1 MAKKEPK
8 GFINLIIGAASANPS
23 PPIGPAL
30 GQHGVN
36 IKDFVDQFNDKT
48 KDMEKGMPIPV
59 VISVY
64 EDRSFDFIMKKP
76 PNSYYI
82 KKAAKI
88 KAGAKTPGT
97 ETVAQIRTSQV
108 KAIAEDKMQDLNAN
122 DIEAAMRIIEGSA
135 RSMGVEVVEG

>member
-1 MAKKEPK
+1 MAKKVT
-8 GFINLIIGAASANPS
+8 GYINLIIPAGAANPS

-36 IKDFVDQFNDKT
+36 IMEFCKAFNAFTEKS
-48 KDMEKGMPIPV
+48 EKGMPTPV
-59 VISVY
+59 VITVY
-64 EDRSFDFIMKKP
+64 ADRTFSFITKKA

-88 KAGAKTPGT
+88 KSGAKLPGT
-97 ETVAQIRTSQV
+97 ETVATIRKSQV
-108 KAIAEDKMQDLNAN
+108 KEIAQDKMQDLNAK
-122 DIEAAMRIIEGSA
+122 DLDGAMRIIEGSA